1 MSVLWKDHKILEGT
15 HAFLGA
21 SNYHWLNYTNDI
33 LINRYASHF
42 ATDVGTAM
50 HELASFLIKNRI
62 KINKTDKH
70 LIEIKLTEI
79 GIPRNCYDPDYL
91 LNVLVPFVRDAIGFR
106 MDSEILLFADFLC
119 YGTADA
125 IQYYEV
131 QRLLRIHDLKTGA
144 NQASFKQLVI
154 YAALFYLEYKK
165 NPFENTTILRIYQN
179 LTLTEDNAVKMKE
192 QGIDICEDY
201 LEVTI
206 EPNIIK
212 DVMDKIKDSVNILR
226 LSQGKEPIE

>member
-1 MSVLWKDHKILEGT
+1 MGVIWKDHKVLEGT

-21 SNYHWLNYTNDI
+21 SNYHWLNYANDI
-33 LINRYASHF
+33 LISRYTTHF

-50 HELASFLIKNRI
+50 HELASFLISNRI

-70 LIEIKLTEI
+70 LVEVKLSEI
-79 GIPRNCYDPDYL
+79 GIPKGCYDTDYI

-106 MDSEILLFADFLC
+106 MDSEKLLFFDFLC

-125 IQYYEV
+125 IQYYDV
-131 QRLLRIHDLKTGA
+131 QHLLRIHDLKTGSNPA
-144 NQASFKQLVI
+144 NFKQLVI
-154 YAALFYLEYKK
+154 YAALFYIEYKK

-179 LTLTEDNAVKMKE
+179 LTLTEEASVKMKE

-212 DVMDKIKDSVNILR
+212 DVMDKIKDSVNVIR